1 MHANTVS
8 VSVSRTKVKSF
19 LNVKKTPSIVY
30 TEGFM
35 LSHDLKPLAV
45 WKDREI
51 VSVYFSTVYM
61 WWGYG
66 RIVTII

>member
-1 MHANTVS
+1 M
-8 VSVSRTKVKSF
+8 
-19 LNVKKTPSIVY
+19 KTPSIVY

-35 LSHDLKPLAV
+35 LSHDLIPLAV

-51 VSVYFSTVYM
+51 VSVYFSSTVYM

-66 RIVTII
+66 RI